1 MTEILDKTK
10 EWSDRFGGIL
20 RASAKTQFPWLY
32 KGAVGGLQHVI
43 SVDNAGSYM
52 ELWRS
57 GKNEGNYYATTG
69 AAIKPL
75 PGLAKGARLDEALDR
90 FFHLMAKVEK
100 DKAAMKRRLNMHQ
113 DAQGSTAHHKQRTAP
128 KGVLNA
134 PANDPR
140 FRRSDRA
147 TRALW
152 GDPSTW
158 TDPQVVTSEER
169 EKMREQYGYTGR
181 ISPRPQRFGER
192 KAIPKKIKR
201 LLGLKKRVMEKV
213 DPKFVPPLR
222 AFLLALS

>member
-90 FFHLMAKVEK
+90 
-100 DKAAMKRRLNMHQ
+100 
-113 DAQGSTAHHKQRTAP
+113 
-128 KGVLNA
+128 
-134 PANDPR
+134 
-140 FRRSDRA
+140 
-147 TRALW
+147 
-152 GDPSTW
+152 
-158 TDPQVVTSEER
+158 
-169 EKMREQYGYTGR
+169 
-181 ISPRPQRFGER
+181 
-192 KAIPKKIKR
+192 
-201 LLGLKKRVMEKV
+201 
-213 DPKFVPPLR
+213 
-222 AFLLALS
+222 